1 MILCVR
7 IGRKFL
13 ILCLTKQR
21 IRRKYQTNIFLTK
34 TMHLFTNSGFRAPK
48 DSLDFILAS
57 AYNETKELFAIK
69 EDTYLQW
76 ETKGKQ
82 TWRRLRNTY
91 EKAPPIIIPLV
102 SYYKR
107 IAFVKTVFK
116 FILF

>member
-1 MILCVR
+1 MYKHYVLM
-7 IGRKFL
+7 
-13 ILCLTKQR
+13 
-21 IRRKYQTNIFLTK
+21 YD
-34 TMHLFTNSGFRAPK
+34 FRAPK

-76 ETKGKQ
+76 ETKGKK

-102 SYYKR
+102 RYYLLIVR
-107 IAFVKTVFK
+107 NVFM
-116 FILF
+116 LL